1 MQVTAAYHT
10 MVPFSEE
17 TLVTR
22 RGVRNEI
29 LDFRSAQRE
38 SHIHEG
44 FVNIEERQASS
55 IAATLEDEEAAL
67 CQALVLQSSF
77 LVVHGLAIAFAFKNV
92 LLPSLFCEGLCYWD
106 AWWLGYDGE
115 DIISNICNGAAAE
128 NAVAIMQ
135 ERGFSNPRRSRHRLT
150 PGTIK
155 FAAFHILSD
164 PPSKNDEK

>member
-1 MQVTAAYHT
+1 
-10 MVPFSEE
+10 MVSS
-17 TLVTR
+17 LAS
-22 RGVRNEI
+22 
-29 LDFRSAQRE
+29 LSW
-38 SHIHEG
+38 
-44 FVNIEERQASS
+44 VNR
-55 IAATLEDEEAAL
+55 

-92 LLPSLFCEGLCYWD
+92 LLPSLFCEGLCCWD

-150 PGTIK
+150 PGTVK
-155 FAAFHILSD
+155 FVAFHILSD